1 MSWKKDIQV
10 RKHCHITSEHRA
22 SAHQICNANF
32 LLTKKIPVT
41 FHNLRGYDGYLIM
54 QEIVHFNQKIN
65 DIPNDLEKIY
75 GFHATKKL
83 LMSEF

>member
-1 MSWKKDIQV
+1 
-10 RKHCHITSEHRA
+10 
-22 SAHQICNANF
+22 
-32 LLTKKIPVT
+32 
-41 FHNLRGYDGYLIM
+41 M